1 MAATRRKHLFWL
13 LTRSR
18 RRSRRRRRGR
28 WRQFSKKTSKVQR
41 AKSVNPMDLDFIV
54 ISPTSSRY
62 MYILYV
68 PNA

>member
-1 MAATRRKHLFWL
+1 MAATRRNHLFWL

-18 RRSRRRRRGR
+18 RRRRRRRGR

-41 AKSVNPMDLDFIV
+41 AKSANPMDLDFIV